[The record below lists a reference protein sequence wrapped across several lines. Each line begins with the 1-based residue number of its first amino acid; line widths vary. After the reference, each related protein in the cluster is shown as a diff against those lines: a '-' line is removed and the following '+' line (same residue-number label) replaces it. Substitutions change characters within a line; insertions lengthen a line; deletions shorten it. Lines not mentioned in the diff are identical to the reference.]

1 MLLSASIFGTAC
13 IIAAPVLILSSFVAL
28 WRMGRAIT
36 AVNPALWDEM
46 KPGVYSDISV
56 TRKHSEALGAFLST
70 KEYLSLNSASIT
82 RLAVI
87 YKVLR
92 NAAVVALGGAVATV
106 FWALSLKS

>member
-1 MLLSASIFGTAC
+1 MLLIATTLGIAC
-13 IIAAPVLILSSFVAL
+13 IVAAPLLILSSFVAL

-46 KPGVYSDISV
+46 KPGAYSDIWV
-56 TRKHSEALGAFLST
+56 TRKHTEALSAFLST

-92 NAAVVALGGAVATV
+92 NAAVVALCGAVVTV
-106 FWALSLKS
+106 FWACH